1 MAASRVEAPGPISF
15 WKMVHES
22 VRISLSPTESLDSRA
37 RIHEMIDEFPGSVDE
52 RERSLGLWLRGSLLA
67 RILATG
73 EIYRSIV
80 GLPGSIYDIGTWRGQ
95 TAVLC
100 ENFRAVYE
108 PLNKTRRIVAFDTFS
123 GYAGFGSEDRPT
135 EIHRDGTYDVG
146 GELYESYLAELLQLH
161 EKSNALGHVNGKHQ
175 LVRGDVRETL
185 PAWLADNR
193 NEIIALA
200 FLDVNAVEPTRASID
215 AIWPRLVPG
224 GKLAV
229 WQLTQHRIPAE
240 GTVYVSDVLE
250 RRAHR
255 ISYAPTYP
263 GLSIIEKLG

>member
-1 MAASRVEAPGPISF
+1 MP
-15 WKMVHES
+15 HES
-22 VRISLSPTESLDSRA
+22 IRISLSPEASLESRA
-37 RIHEMIDEFPGSVDE
+37 RIHAMIDEFPGSVDE

-67 RILATG
+67 RILAIG
-73 EIYRSIV
+73 DIYRSVV
-80 GLPGSIYDIGTWRGQ
+80 GLPGSIFDLGTWRGQ

-108 PLNKTRRIVAFDTFS
+108 PLNMTRRVVAFDTFS
-123 GYAGFGSEDRPT
+123 GYAGFGPEDRPT

-146 GELYESYLAELLQLH
+146 GERYEDYLAELLRLH
-161 EKSNALGHVNGKHQ
+161 ESSNALGHLNGKHR

-185 PAWLADNR
+185 PAWLAENR

-200 FLDVNAVEPTRASID
+200 FLDVNAVEPTRASIE

-224 GKLAV
+224 GKIAV
-229 WQLTQHRIPAE
+229 WQLVQHRIPAE
-240 GTVYVSDVLE
+240 GIVYAGEVLG
-250 RRAHR
+250 RLQHR

-263 GLSIIEKLG
+263 GLCIIEKTG

>member
-1 MAASRVEAPGPISF
+1 MT
-15 WKMVHES
+15 HES
-22 VRISLSPTESLDSRA
+22 VRISLSPEASLESRV
-37 RIHEMIDEFPGSVDE
+37 RIHAMIDEFPGSIDE

-67 RILATG
+67 RILAIG
-73 EIYRSIV
+73 DIYRSIV
-80 GLPGSIYDIGTWRGQ
+80 GLPGSIFDLGTWRGQ

-108 PLNKTRRIVAFDTFS
+108 PLNMTRRVVAFDTFS
-123 GYAGFGSEDRPT
+123 GYAGFGPEDRPT

-146 GELYESYLAELLQLH
+146 GERYEDYLAELLRLH
-161 EKSNALGHVNGKHQ
+161 ETSNALGHLNGKHR

-185 PAWLADNR
+185 PAWLDENR

-200 FLDVNAVEPTRASID
+200 FLDVNAVEPTRASIE

-224 GKLAV
+224 GKIAV
-229 WQLTQHRIPAE
+229 WQLVQHRIPAE
-240 GTVYVSDVLE
+240 GVVYAHDVLGRLE
-250 RRAHR
+250 HR

-263 GLSIIEKLG
+263 GLCIIEKLG